1 MDVALF
7 QFADQTI
14 YKVQLLTEK
23 TAGRHFT
30 GPRGPKESL
39 TTVAMLQIAKASWGC
54 GSAVC
59 ILRGTATSLV
69 GGFNKIEKY

>member
-1 MDVALF
+1 MLLF
-7 QFADQTI
+7 FSFADQTI

-23 TAGRHFT
+23 TAGRQEFHGAQ
-30 GPRGPKESL
+30 GP
-39 TTVAMLQIAKASWGC
+39 ASFLRMRFRWC